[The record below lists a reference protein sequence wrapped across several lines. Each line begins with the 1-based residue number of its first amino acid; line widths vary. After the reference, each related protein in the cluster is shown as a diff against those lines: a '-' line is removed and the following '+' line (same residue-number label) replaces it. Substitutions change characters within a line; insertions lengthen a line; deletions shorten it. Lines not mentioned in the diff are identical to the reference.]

1 MRRKDFLTG
10 SGLPEDNRTMSY
22 VLVLL
27 MAIVLSVSI
36 IFWDASTSPF
46 ISKEGEVTRKITGS
60 VTT

>member
-1 MRRKDFLTG
+1 
-10 SGLPEDNRTMSY
+10 MSC

-27 MAIVLSVSI
+27 MAIMLSVSI

-46 ISKEGEVTRKITGS
+46 ISKEGEVIRKITGS